1 MGRAAHQSQ
10 AVDFENQRNRSNGI
24 AGGASA
30 ARHLANATREIEIAR
45 VGRSGYLPALHGLK
59 VRCSAIELGGQASTS
74 LRDAGGVPQQSDS
87 MGAAANP
94 LVQIPCFKKAPALA
108 TLLAVVMHLVQG
120 MIVPVRSTALAHKAT
135 CHGGEL
141 HNVAMMQR

>member
-1 MGRAAHQSQ
+1 MRAA
-10 AVDFENQRNRSNGI
+10 FRSSPT
-24 AGGASA
+24 AW
-30 ARHLANATREIEIAR
+30 
-45 VGRSGYLPALHGLK
+45 
-59 VRCSAIELGGQASTS
+59 
-74 LRDAGGVPQQSDS
+74 VPP
-87 MGAAANP
+87 ANP

-141 HNVAMMQR
+141 HNVAMMQRSGRSAPLAKVWLVGQPGGGPLVVSPTLFHVLQRSHGY